1 MTNMMIAMWIFGTVL
16 AQVVIAVSIDKYR
29 RKRSRL
35 RAVEAG
41 VAFGLPERA
50 PFESAPP
57 DVAKKTYANLSALL
71 IALSPETGLA
81 QCDLRSELESVLAA
95 LSPGPDGNAPTKA
108 STESARTIPKG

>member
-1 MTNMMIAMWIFGTVL
+1 MTVMMVVMWILGTVL

-41 VAFGLPERA
+41 IAFGLPERE

-57 DVAKKTYANLSALL
+57 DVARKTYANLSALL
-71 IALSPETGLA
+71 IALSPETGLEH
-81 QCDLRSELESVLAA
+81 CDLRSELESVLAA
-95 LSPGPDGNAPTKA
+95 LSPGSERRTPAKTGAESAPT
-108 STESARTIPKG
+108 IPRG